1 MRLALMSSD
10 AAVPLASRVEIAVS
24 RRARRRGLLGR
35 MRLDA
40 NAALILV
47 PCAAI
52 HTMFMRFP
60 IDVIFVNREGRAVR
74 IVSRMR
80 PWRIA
85 FCMAARGVIE
95 LAAGTVER
103 RDIRV
108 GDIVRLVQV
117 GDSGPG
123 VDESELEIV
132 TECLELR
139 AS

>member
-1 MRLALMSSD
+1 MPLALVSD
-10 AAVPLASRVEIAVS
+10 DASTPLASRVELAVS

-35 MRLDA
+35 QRIDA
-40 NAALILV
+40 NAALVLV

-52 HTMFMRFP
+52 HTAFMRFP

-85 FCMAARGVIE
+85 ICTAARGVIE
-95 LAAGTVER
+95 LAAGSVEK

-108 GDIVRLVQV
+108 GDIVRLVKV
-117 GDSGPG
+117 NGTGPG
-123 VDESELEIV
+123 VDDSELDAV
-132 TECLELR
+132 QECLELR

>member
-1 MRLALMSSD
+1 MSLALMSSD
-10 AAVPLASRVEIAVS
+10 ASIPLASRVEIAVT

-60 IDVIFVNREGRAVR
+60 IDAIFVNGEGRAVR

-85 FCMAARGVIE
+85 ICTAARGVIE
-95 LAAGTVER
+95 LSAGTVER

-108 GDIVRLVQV
+108 GDVVRLVDV
-117 GDSGPG
+117 GDGGPG

-132 TECLELR
+132 RACLELR
-139 AS
+139 TS